1 MRLLGKRA
9 GPPAGDVVVP
19 WLSTRKGG
27 HVTAHRGRQ
36 GSPPGTPDGAAADS
50 ARRATAPDA
59 A

>member
-1 MRLLGKRA
+1 M
-9 GPPAGDVVVP
+9 P